1 MPPDLLQRLSPL
13 LLHGGLGLL
22 QRGDPFANLQRGLL
36 IGGQIASQE
45 ERARREK
52 EEREQQR
59 KVMEQLAKAYGLPE
73 SAAKPPAPGA
83 PGTLLPFDYGV
94 SQPAPAPRPLGP
106 TPLGTPPQLGGAPE
120 GVRPEDMSL
129 GMTQALET
137 PRTLLDE
144 AIDPATGRLRED
156 ITDEDLL
163 RIAPRLPQAP
173 VPPTLFPVA
182 GQAAP
187 PRQMPGYLPASGAQ
201 ATPAMMQVPQG
212 PPAPGLAPPAR
223 PSGIEAMARSLIST
237 QQPQLVQQG
246 LQMLAQQGVRQE
258 QQGFRQQQSSLDRQL
273 RRQESARQRA
283 LTREQKALD
292 RQLRRELAA
301 EASAMK
307 LQLSAEKAARPKEA
321 TDTVRRALAGGETM
335 LSNLDLIEGQIARGF
350 DPSAFWGQLR
360 EAGGSIT
367 TSDERLRFNAV
378 YNRTIEGLVQSAA
391 GVASDQ
397 DIERMMTLYRPRL
410 GDSQDTM
417 RTKYLG
423 LLSDARS
430 IFSRVAGRTAP
441 DRQNEEQRVAS
452 QIVTNLNERIQRIQS
467 VPGYE
472 GFNPRAEQMSP
483 RVGAPAQGAPPS
495 GFSELSL
502 QQLDQM
508 LMDL

>member
-1 MPPDLLQRLSPL
+1 MPPELLQRLSPL

-36 IGGQIASQE
+36 IGTQMASQE

-52 EEREQQR
+52 EQREQQQ
-59 KVMEQLAKAYGLPE
+59 KVMEQLAKAYGLPK
-73 SAAKPPAPGA
+73 SAVKSPVLGA
-83 PGTLLPFDYGV
+83 SGTLLPFDYGA
-94 SQPAPAPRPLGP
+94 SQPAPGPQPLGP
-106 TPLGTPPQLGGAPE
+106 QPQGAVPQ
-120 GVRPEDMSL
+120 GARPEDMSL
-129 GMTQALET
+129 RARQSLET

-173 VPPTLFPVA
+173 VPPTLFPQV
-182 GQAAP
+182 GQAPSPA
-187 PRQMPGYLPASGAQ
+187 QVPGYLPGPGAQ
-201 ATPAMMQVPQG
+201 A
-212 PPAPGLAPPAR
+212 PPAVMQAPPASPAPPAA
-223 PSGIEAMARSLIST
+223 PSGIEMMARSLIST

-258 QQGFRQQQSSLDRQL
+258 QQGFRRQQSSLDRQL

-283 LTREQKALD
+283 LTREQKGLD

-301 EASAMK
+301 ESLAMK
-307 LQLSAEKAARPKEA
+307 QQLAAEKTKRPKEA

-350 DPSAFWGQLR
+350 DPSSFWGQLR
-360 EAGGSIT
+360 ELGGSLA
-367 TSDERLRFNAV
+367 TSEERLRFNAV
-378 YNRTIEGLVQSAA
+378 YNRTVEGLVQSAA

-397 DIERMMTLYRPRL
+397 DIERMMTLYRPRI
-410 GDSQDTM
+410 GDTQDTM

-423 LLSDARS
+423 LLSDARG

-441 DRQNEEQRVAS
+441 DRQNEEQRLAT
-452 QIVTNLNERIQRIQS
+452 QIVANLNERIKRIQS
-467 VPGYE
+467 VPGFE
-472 GFNPRAEQMSP
+472 GFNPIAGQRSP
-483 RVGAPAQGAPPS
+483 QVGAPAQGAPPS
-495 GFSELSL
+495 GFSDLPLE
-502 QQLDQM
+502 QIEQM
-508 LMDL
+508 LMDM